1 VTCEDAR
8 SFLDAYL
15 DGELDLVR
23 SLEIGDHLR
32 ECAACARQSEEFN
45 ALRTAI
51 RDGATYYSAGDDL
64 RSRIRAAAGA
74 SEPRSRERDLRVPR
88 YGWGLIGAAAALAL
102 VAIIAKGGMF
112 WPPSRADQT
121 AREVVADHVRSLM
134 VNHLTDVLSSNQHT
148 VKPWF
153 EGKLDFSPEVDD
165 LAGKNFT
172 LVGGRL
178 EYLNN
183 RAVAAL
189 VYRRR
194 QHVINLFV
202 WPTPGIPDTPA
213 SAGTHQGYNVI
224 HWTKAGMAYWAVSS
238 LDSAELEEFAQAV
251 RDFHPAPPKS

>member
-1 VTCEDAR
+1 MTCEDAR
-8 SFLDAYL
+8 SLLDAYL

-23 SLEIGDHLR
+23 SVEIDDHLR
-32 ECAACARQSEEFN
+32 GCAACKRRSEN
-45 ALRTAI
+45 IKNMRAAI
-51 RDGATYYSAGDDL
+51 RDSATYYPAGEDL
-64 RSRIRAAAGA
+64 RSRIQAAART
-74 SEPRSRERDLRVPR
+74 SEPRSHERDFSVPR

-102 VAIIAKGGMF
+102 VAIIGKGVLL
-112 WPPSRADQT
+112 PSPQADQT

-153 EGKLDFSPEVDD
+153 EGKLDFSPEVAD
-165 LAGKNFT
+165 LAVKNFT

-183 RAVAAL
+183 HAVAAL

-202 WPTPGIPDTPA
+202 WPTPGMPDTRA
-213 SAGTHQGYNVI
+213 SVETRQGYNLA
-224 HWTKAGMAYWAVSS
+224 HWTKSGMAYWAVSS
-238 LDSAELEEFAQAV
+238 LDSTELDEFAQAV
-251 RDFHPAPPKS
+251 RDFHPAPPKG